1 MWPSPAPPGAGLG
14 QRRHNPNTGKIRAE
28 TLCRTGLWLREVTA
42 PYGCP
47 MLVDLRS
54 DTVTKPTRSMRAAL
68 AAADVGD
75 DIYGEDPTVRRLE
88 ETVAALFDKPAAVFV
103 PSGTMGNQICLRL
116 LCVPGEE
123 VICDADAH
131 VVTYEEA
138 GAAVHG
144 GLQTRTVVTERGL
157 LEPAAVAR
165 QIRPGGWGAVPTRA
179 VAVEQTHNRGGGAV
193 YPLDTLTQLR
203 GLTREHDVALHCDGA
218 RIWNAHVATGTSLA
232 SYGALFDTLSVCL
245 SKGLGAPVG
254 SLVVCTSEQATT
266 ARTLRRRLG
275 GGWRQAGVLAAA
287 GLYALE
293 HHVDRLEDDHERAGR
308 LAETLAEAAPGVC
321 DPEQVETNIVVLD
334 LSVTPYSTPELVAAA
349 RAEGVLLTALGPRR
363 ARLVTHLD
371 VDDEAVDQAGKLLAQ
386 LLTSG

>member
-1 MWPSPAPPGAGLG
+1 MSHQDRAWSRLEPG
-14 QRRHNPNTGKIRAE
+14 
-28 TLCRTGLWLREVTA
+28 
-42 PYGCP
+42 PYGGP

-54 DTVTKPTRSMRAAL
+54 DTVTRPTPGMRAAMS
-68 AAADVGD
+68 AAEVGD
-75 DIYGEDPTVRRLE
+75 DCYGEDPAVRRLE
-88 ETVAALFDKPAAVFV
+88 ETVAALFDKQAAVFV

-116 LCVPGEE
+116 LCDPADE
-123 VICDADAH
+123 VLCDADAH
-131 VVTYEEA
+131 VVTYEGG
-138 GAAVHG
+138 GAAQHG

-157 LEPAAVAR
+157 LQPAEVAR
-165 QIRPGGWGAVPTRA
+165 QIRHSEWGTVPTRV

-203 GLTREHDVALHCDGA
+203 GLTREQDVALHCDGA

-232 SYGALFDTLSVCL
+232 TYGSLFDTLSVCL

-254 SLVVCTSEQATT
+254 SLVVCTADQAAA

-293 HHVDRLEDDHERAGR
+293 HHVDRLENDHECAAR
-308 LAETLAEAAPGVC
+308 LADTLADVAPGIC

-334 LSVTPYSTPELVAAA
+334 LSVTPFSAPELVAAA
-349 RAEGVLLTALGPRR
+349 KADGVLVSALGPRR

-371 VDDEAVDQAGKLLAQ
+371 VDDEAVDSAGKVLAQ
-386 LLTSG
+386 LLSGSD